1 VPVLPLLEEWLNA
14 ECTTCQALTPKDR
27 AGLDRL
33 VNYYG
38 RGMQD
43 VDSVVGDAGCSKPAY
58 HARVATLCVQH
69 SLATRVRNL
78 GAWKWD
84 LMGDMNRDAG
94 DVTETYAVG
103 EFPSVVRALIGN

>member
-1 VPVLPLLEEWLNA
+1 MPVLPLLEEWLNA

-43 VDSVVGDAGCSKPAY
+43 VDSAWWAMLVAANLPTTREWRPSVCSTALR
-58 HARVATLCVQH
+58 HVCATLAPG
-69 SLATRVRNL
+69 S
-78 GAWKWD
+78 G
-84 LMGDMNRDAG
+84 
-94 DVTETYAVG
+94 
-103 EFPSVVRALIGN
+103 I